1 MAQLTRQREEKLAR
15 FREQKEME
23 KKLDELEKAVSRE
36 HVDDEVK
43 VIMSFLSH
51 NHDQIIYE
59 CCFH

>member
-23 KKLDELEKAVSRE
+23 RKLDELEKSVNKD

-43 VIMSFLSH
+43 VIM
-51 NHDQIIYE
+51 
-59 CCFH
+59 